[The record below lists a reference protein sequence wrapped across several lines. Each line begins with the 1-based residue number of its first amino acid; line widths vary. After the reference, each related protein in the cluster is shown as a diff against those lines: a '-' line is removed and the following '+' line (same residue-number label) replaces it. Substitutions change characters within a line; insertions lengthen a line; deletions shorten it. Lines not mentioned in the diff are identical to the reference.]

1 MAYDSDTIATVVQQL
16 NRKYFLPA
24 IQREFVWGP
33 DQIIELFDSIMRNY
47 PISSFLFWDLKPA
60 TREDWDV
67 YKFVEHAHEGGSHN
81 EITGTEGISDLTLV
95 LDGQQRLTS
104 LLVGLRGT
112 YTVRRKRMRKSNPSA
127 YDKRGLYIDLLK
139 DARAGDEEG
148 LESEAR
154 LRYSF
159 RWRGK
164 HASDDEEHYWF
175 KVGKILDFDSEEAF
189 YEFRQRER
197 DRLPE
202 KLPRE
207 MASNF
212 ELNIDRLYRAFWK
225 DEIVAYYTERD
236 QDPDRVLD
244 IFVRANE
251 GGTPLSKSDLLL
263 SMVTSKW
270 TGTNA
275 REEIYGFVD
284 HLNSGL
290 AQRNDFSKDFVMKSS
305 LVLSGLSVEYK
316 IKNFTPANLETI
328 RTNWD
333 QMKVALERAVTL
345 VNTFGLDR
353 DTLTSAN
360 AVIPIAYYLFKK
372 DRDLLGT
379 SREEAEDRRSIQQ
392 WLISSLL
399 NRVFSGS
406 ADRILREARRVID
419 EGDAKVFP
427 AEHLNV
433 AIRKMGRTS
442 GMNEASVDN
451 ALALRYGG
459 TLTFMALSLLYDET
473 AWGSTTQRFQQDHI
487 FPKSRFSDERL
498 QKAGIPQDRWK
509 LYQRLVDTL
518 PNLQLLSPRENQSKS
533 DQDFEEWLTSRDD
546 SFLQRHLIPT
556 DRALLKL
563 ERFPEFVVAR
573 EILIRER
580 FHSLFEIREGEG
592 ESDDE
597 HEHGG
602 ALSALAD
609 VEFGRGTFESI
620 DWELF
625 VEQGVGPD
633 RVKLAREIATRV
645 NDLIRWDGSWEQTG
659 WLVRWRDVNGTERV
673 AVTVSSPPR
682 VFVNAVGIEQD
693 PWPHLKG
700 KRNDDMLWWGMARP
714 ELVPDDFQ
722 PIAQMIQTKPPR

>member
-1 MAYDSDTIATVVQQL
+1 MAYDSETISTVVQQL

-24 IQREFVWGP
+24 IQREFVWLP

-47 PISSFLFWDLKPA
+47 PISSFLFWDLKPE
-60 TREDWDV
+60 TREDWDI
-67 YKFVEHAHEGGSHN
+67 YKFVEHAKESGSRN
-81 EITGTEGISDLTLV
+81 EMTGTEGITDLTLV

-104 LLVGLRGT
+104 LLVGLKGT
-112 YTVRRKRMRKSNPSA
+112 YTVKKKNMRKSNPLA
-127 YDKRGLYIDLLK
+127 YDRRSLYIDLLK
-139 DARAGDEEG
+139 DARAGDDEG

-164 HASDDEEHYWF
+164 NASDDEEHYWF
-175 KVGKILDFDSEEAF
+175 KVGKILDFDSEAAF

-202 KLPRE
+202 TLPRE
-207 MASNF
+207 KASSF

-284 HLNSGL
+284 HLNNGL
-290 AQRNDFSKDFVMKSS
+290 AQRNDFSKDFVMKAS
-305 LVLSGLSVEYK
+305 LVLSGLAVEYK
-316 IKNFTPANLETI
+316 IKNFTTANLETI
-328 RTNWD
+328 RSNWD
-333 QMKVALERAVTL
+333 QMQLALERAVVL

-360 AVIPIAYYLFKK
+360 AVIPVAYYIFKK
-372 DRDLLGT
+372 NRDLLGN
-379 SREEAEDRRSIQQ
+379 SREEAEDRRSIQR
-392 WLISSLL
+392 WLIASLL
-399 NRVFSGS
+399 NNVFSGS

-419 EGDAKVFP
+419 ERGVAVFP
-427 AEHLNV
+427 ADQLNS
-433 AIRKMGRTS
+433 ATRRMGRTS
-442 GMNEASVDN
+442 VMDESSVDN
-451 ALALRYGG
+451 ALVLKYGG
-459 TLTFMALSLLYDET
+459 KLTFLALSLLYDET
-473 AWGSTTQRFQQDHI
+473 AWGSQAQRFQQDHV

-498 QKAGIPQDRWK
+498 AAAGIPEGRWK
-509 LYQRLVDTL
+509 LYQALVDTL
-518 PNLQLLSPRENQSKS
+518 PNLQLLSPQVNQSKS
-533 DQDFEEWLTSRDD
+533 DQDFEEWLASRDE
-546 SFLQRHLIPT
+546 SVLQKHLIPR
-556 DRALLKL
+556 DHGLLKL
-563 ERFPEFVVAR
+563 ERFPEFVAAR
-573 EILIRER
+573 EALIRER
-580 FHSLFEIREGEG
+580 FHSLFGIVPGEH
-592 ESDDE
+592 ESPDE
-597 HEHGG
+597 QEHGG
-602 ALSALAD
+602 DVSALAD
-609 VEFGRGTFESI
+609 IEIASGSFDEL

-625 VEQGVGPD
+625 VEQRVDPD
-633 RVKLAREIATRV
+633 RVKLARQIASRL
-645 NDLIRWDGSWEQTG
+645 NDLMHRDGSWDQNG
-659 WLVRWRDVNGTERV
+659 WVVRWRDASGTERV

-682 VFVNAVGIEQD
+682 VFVNAVGVERD

-700 KRNDDMLWWGMARP
+700 KRNDEMMWWGMAKP
-714 ELVPDDFQ
+714 DLVPDDLQ
-722 PIAQMIQTKPPR
+722 PIAEMIQTKPPR

>member
-24 IQREFVWGP
+24 IQREFVWRP
-33 DQIIELFDSIMRNY
+33 EQIIELFDSIMRGY
-47 PISSFLFWDLKPA
+47 PISSFLFWDLKPE
-60 TREDWDV
+60 TREDWDI
-67 YKFVEHAHEGGSHN
+67 YRFVEHAKETGSHN
-81 EITGTEGISDLTLV
+81 EVTGTEGINDLTLV

-112 YTVRRKRMRKSNPSA
+112 YTIKKKHMRKSNAAA
-127 YDKRGLYIDLLK
+127 YDKRSLYIDLLR
-139 DARAGDEEG
+139 DSRLEDEEG

-154 LRYSF
+154 LRYLF

-164 HASDDEEHYWF
+164 SVVDDENHRWF
-175 KVGKILDFDSEEAF
+175 KVGKILDFDGEDAF
-189 YEFRQRER
+189 YEFRQRAR
-197 DRLPE
+197 DELPE
-202 KLPRE
+202 GLARE
-207 MASNF
+207 KVSAF
-212 ELNIDRLYRAFWK
+212 ERNLDRLYWAVWK
-225 DEIVAYYTERD
+225 DRIIAYYTERD
-236 QDPDRVLD
+236 QDSDRVLD

-316 IKNFTPANLETI
+316 IKNFTTGNLDTI
-328 RTNWD
+328 RANWD
-333 QMKVALERAVTL
+333 EMKLALERAVTL

-360 AVIPIAYYLFKK
+360 AVIPVAYYLFKK
-372 DRDLLGT
+372 RVDLLGT
-379 SREEAEDRRSIQQ
+379 SRAEADDRRVIQQ

-399 NRVFSGS
+399 NNVFSGS

-419 EGDAKVFP
+419 EIGVESFP
-427 AEHLNV
+427 ISDLNA
-433 AIRKMGRTS
+433 AIRRT
-442 GMNEASVDN
+442 GKTAVMDEAAVDN
-451 ALALRYGG
+451 AVMLKYGG
-459 TLTFMALSLLYDET
+459 QLTFLALSLLYDET
-473 AWGSTTQRFQQDHI
+473 AWGSQAQRFQQDHI
-487 FPKSRFSDERL
+487 FPKSRFTDKRL
-498 QKAGIPQDRWK
+498 ADAGIPETRWK
-509 LYQRLVDTL
+509 RYQALVDTL

-533 DQDFEEWLTSRDD
+533 DQDFEEWLASRDD

-556 DRALLKL
+556 DRGLLKM
-563 ERFPEFVVAR
+563 ERFPEFLSAR
-573 EILIRER
+573 ETLIRDR
-580 FHSLFEIREGEG
+580 FDSLFDIAPTEEKSPDEREYAG
-592 ESDDE
+592 
-597 HEHGG
+597 HV
-602 ALSALAD
+602 SAVGD
-609 VEFGRGTFESI
+609 IEVGSGTFEEL

-625 VEQGVGPD
+625 VEQGVDPD
-633 RVKLAREIATRV
+633 RVKLGRDIACRI
-645 NDLIRWDGSWEQTG
+645 NELLSRDGSWDQNG
-659 WLVRWRDVNGTERV
+659 WIVRWRDASGTERV

-682 VFVNAVGIEQD
+682 VFVNAVGVESD

-700 KRNDDMLWWGMARP
+700 KRNDEMMWWGMAKP
-714 ELVPDDFQ
+714 DLVPDDLR
-722 PIAQMIQTKPPR
+722 PIAEMIRTKPPR